1 MVARVKET
9 LGITKSRV
17 QEIYN
22 FQLDPVIT
30 EDKLI
35 NRKDWFRQNNAGRDD
50 IKERPNKIWG
60 KCEKEQ
66 EFNSKSD
73 SGINFI
79 VIFLLL
85 TKSKWFQIKFVKVLS
100 VFLKIVSVLHVNIR
114 DINKH
119 LEKFKHFWNSTPYCM
134 FSMII

>member
-22 FQLDPVIT
+22 FQLDPAFT

-35 NRKDWFRQNNAGRDD
+35 NRKDWFRQNNAGIDD

-85 TKSKWFQIKFVKVLS
+85 TQSKWFQIKFVKVLS

-119 LEKFKHFWNSTPYCM
+119 LEKFKPFWNSTPYCM
-134 FSMII
+134 FSVII

>member
-22 FQLDPVIT
+22 FQLDPVFT

-35 NRKDWFRQNNAGRDD
+35 DRKDWFKQNNVEIDD
-50 IKERPNKIWG
+50 IKERPNKIWE
-60 KCEKEQ
+60 KCEKEP
-66 EFNSKSD
+66 EFNSKCD

-85 TKSKWFQIKFVKVLS
+85 TQSKWFQW
-100 VFLKIVSVLHVNIR
+100 VFHAWAKSGWIERYYLDSR
-114 DINKH
+114 QS
-119 LEKFKHFWNSTPYCM
+119 KHFIQTK
-134 FSMII
+134 FL

>member
-22 FQLDPVIT
+22 FQLDPVFT

-35 NRKDWFRQNNAGRDD
+35 NRKDWFRQNNAGIDD
-50 IKERPNKIWG
+50 IKERPNKIWE

-79 VIFLLL
+79 AIFLLL
-85 TKSKWFQIKFVKVLS
+85 TQSKWFQTKFVKVLS
-100 VFLKIVSVLHVNIR
+100 VFVKMVSVLHVNIG

-119 LEKFKHFWNSTPYCM
+119 FQKFKHFWNSTPYCT
-134 FSMII
+134 FSVII

>member
-9 LGITKSRV
+9 LGITKNRV

-22 FQLDPVIT
+22 FQLDPVFT
-30 EDKLI
+30 EGKLI
-35 NRKDWFRQNNAGRDD
+35 DRKDWSRQSNVRIDD
-50 IKERPNKIWG
+50 IKERPNKISE

-66 EFNSKSD
+66 EFNSKND

-85 TKSKWFQIKFVKVLS
+85 TESKWFQTKFVKILNLFV
-100 VFLKIVSVLHVNIR
+100 KIISVLHVNIR
-114 DINKH
+114 DINKQF
-119 LEKFKHFWNSTPYCM
+119 EKFKHFWNSTRYCM
-134 FSMII
+134 FSVII